1 MANAVK
7 PGSYTKELITGA
19 YSMRNI
25 ELRLVALPLVL
36 ILFRIFGTARYIMST
51 LPCCHTASYSDNSD
65 DIGSGVRL
73 GICITDKCGQFI
85 YHPLLMALQ
94 VQQNT

>member
-51 LPCCHTASYSDNSD
+51 LPCCHTASYSDNTCTFS
-65 DIGSGVRL
+65 
-73 GICITDKCGQFI
+73 TNMT
-85 YHPLLMALQ
+85 YHTCDYTEINAQ
-94 VQQNT
+94 